1 MDETDETDETDEA
14 DETVGADRRIGGS
27 ADRRIGGSA
36 DRRIGGSVVTTPIA
50 PGSSP
55 LLSPLSSLPSLL
67 IPYSHNSILP

>member
-36 DRRIGGSVVTTPIA
+36 DRWSLPRSRQAVPL
-50 PGSSP
+50 SS
-55 LLSPLSSLPSLL
+55 LLSPLSPLC
-67 IPYSHNSILP
+67 

>member
-1 MDETDETDETDEA
+1 MDETDETDEA

-36 DRRIGGSVVTTPIA
+36 DRRIGGHYPDRA
-50 PGSSP
+50 RQFP
-55 LLSPLSSLPSLL
+55 SPLSSLPSLL

>member
-14 DETVGADRRIGGS
+14 DETVG